1 MKINSLGHKEPQKD
15 FLLKNNEQ
23 LFKSLF
29 EEAIDGIVFW
39 KHDGSILMAN
49 RAALKIF
56 ECSLEEFKNKNYGIL
71 FFKRTLAFI
80 KLSKKLTDQTLY
92 VVSFYF

>member
-56 ECSLEEFKNKNYGIL
+56 ECSLEEFKNK
-71 FFKRTLAFI
+71 
-80 KLSKKLTDQTLY
+80 KLWDFVFQKNARFHQIIQEINRSNADMLP
-92 VVSFYF
+92 FR